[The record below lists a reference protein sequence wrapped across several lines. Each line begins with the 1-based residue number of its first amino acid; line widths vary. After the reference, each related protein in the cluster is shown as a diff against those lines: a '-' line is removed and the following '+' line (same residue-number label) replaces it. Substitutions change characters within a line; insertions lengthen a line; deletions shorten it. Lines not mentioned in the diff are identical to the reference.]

1 MGVNLDEME
10 RVEHFT
16 IGEGNFPNWFN
27 EALVKGRAKVDRDEY
42 DGSLKNIVVK
52 TVSGSVKGKIGDV
65 ILNTRSGILV
75 VPREKATKYL

>member
-1 MGVNLDEME
+1 MEVNRGEME

-27 EALVKGRAKVDRDEY
+27 EALVKGRAKVNRDEY
-42 DGSLKNIVVK
+42 DGSLKNIVVH
-52 TVSGSVKGKIGDV
+52 TVSGQVKGKTGDV

-75 VPREKATKYL
+75 VPRERAAKYL